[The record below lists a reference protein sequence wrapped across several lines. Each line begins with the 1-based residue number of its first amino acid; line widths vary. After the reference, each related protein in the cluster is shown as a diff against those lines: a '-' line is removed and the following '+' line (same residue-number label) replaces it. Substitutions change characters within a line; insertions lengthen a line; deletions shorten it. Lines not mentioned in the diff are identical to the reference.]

1 MRTRS
6 SLARLCCW
14 RTCRKLLVRGVCC
27 GLSGVCWYDACV
39 WLADPVLES
48 VLLRQVIKVGGVSS
62 IRLGDSTVEYDPGF
76 RLYITTKLRNP
87 HYPPETCV
95 KVNLL
100 NFMATA
106 EGLEEVPELER
117 QREKLILEDAENKK
131 QLKKVGVECV
141 CGGLLC
147 ACGIC

>member
-1 MRTRS
+1 MLSRDVRP
-6 SLARLCCW
+6 CC
-14 RTCRKLLVRGVCC
+14 
-27 GLSGVCWYDACV
+27 CV
-39 WLADPVLES
+39 FCADPVLES
-48 VLLRQVIKVGGVSS
+48 VLLRQVIKVGGVAS

-106 EGLEEVPELER
+106 E
-117 QREKLILEDAENKK
+117 
-131 QLKKVGVECV
+131 V
-141 CGGLLC
+141 CRDFPAVLHQCLS
-147 ACGIC
+147 